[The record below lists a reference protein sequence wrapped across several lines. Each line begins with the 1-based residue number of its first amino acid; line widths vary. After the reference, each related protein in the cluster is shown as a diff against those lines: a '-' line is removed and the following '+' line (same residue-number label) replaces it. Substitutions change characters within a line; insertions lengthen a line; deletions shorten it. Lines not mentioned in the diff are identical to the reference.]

1 MARGDSI
8 NSLLQMQAYRRAE
21 MEGQIAKRDVYG
33 ETKAFVEQWR
43 KNNGLEGTKALPNRN
58 EVPFQWMIPFLDKVE
73 TDDTKPSPLIATHDK
88 PGIGRNSPPA
98 SSGDNL
104 APDWLIDYMNRKDEN
119 LLQTQDRL
127 KRVEAPTNNDMLI
140 AETAADMERPTTGGY
155 FLDGKGGAF
164 INTPDGLI
172 YDGEYNPDI
181 HGMPVPLAKGNK
193 SMLIAGGKK
202 SDEQRAYEDFVKD
215 SGSQPLD
222 EQLMD
227 MDKGR
232 MGGGLDILDDL
243 LFTDTV

>member
-1 MARGDSI
+1 MKGDSI

-21 MEGQIAKRDVYG
+21 MEGQVAKRDVYG
-33 ETKAFVEQWR
+33 ETKNFVENWR
-43 KNNGLEGTKALPNRN
+43 KSNGLEGTKALPPRN
-58 EVPFQWMIPFLDKVE
+58 EVPFQWMLPFLDKVE
-73 TDDTKPSPLIATHDK
+73 TQDTKPSPIANQ
-88 PGIGRNSPPA
+88 G
-98 SSGDNL
+98 
-104 APDWLIDYMNRKDEN
+104 M
-119 LLQTQDRL
+119 
-127 KRVEAPTNNDMLI
+127 MI
-140 AETAADMERPTTGGY
+140 AEEAADMSRPTTGGF
-155 FLDGKGGAF
+155 FLDDKGGAF

-202 SDEQRAYEDFVKD
+202 SDEQRAYEDFVRD
-215 SGSQPLD
+215 SGSHPLD

>member
-21 MEGQIAKRDVYG
+21 MEGTIAKRDVYG
-33 ETKAFVEQWR
+33 ETKNFVEMWR
-43 KNNGLEGTKALPNRN
+43 KNNGLEGTKALPPRN
-58 EVPFQWMIPFLDKVE
+58 EVPFQWMLPFLDKVE
-73 TDDTKPSPLIATHDK
+73 TQDTKPSPIANQ
-88 PGIGRNSPPA
+88 G
-98 SSGDNL
+98 
-104 APDWLIDYMNRKDEN
+104 M
-119 LLQTQDRL
+119 
-127 KRVEAPTNNDMLI
+127 MI
-140 AETAADMERPTTGGY
+140 AETEADMERPTTGGY

-181 HGMPVPLAKGNK
+181 HGLPVPLAKNNN

>member
-8 NSLLQMQAYRRAE
+8 NSLLQMQSYRRAE
-21 MEGQIAKRDVYG
+21 MEGTIAKRDVYG
-33 ETKAFVEQWR
+33 ETKNFVETWR
-43 KNNGLEGTKALPNRN
+43 RNNGLEGTKALPPRN
-58 EVPFQWMIPFLDKVE
+58 EVPFQWMLPFLDKVE
-73 TDDTKPSPLIATHDK
+73 TQDTKPSPIANQ
-88 PGIGRNSPPA
+88 G
-98 SSGDNL
+98 
-104 APDWLIDYMNRKDEN
+104 M
-119 LLQTQDRL
+119 
-127 KRVEAPTNNDMLI
+127 MI

-155 FLDGKGGAF
+155 FLDSKGGAF

-181 HGMPVPLAKGNK
+181 HGLPIPLAKRNNN
-193 SMLIAGGKK
+193 MLIAGGKK

>member
-73 TDDTKPSPLIATHDK
+73 TQDTKPSPIANQ
-88 PGIGRNSPPA
+88 G
-98 SSGDNL
+98 
-104 APDWLIDYMNRKDEN
+104 M
-119 LLQTQDRL
+119 
-127 KRVEAPTNNDMLI
+127 MI
-140 AETAADMERPTTGGY
+140 AETAADMSRPTTGGY
-155 FLDGKGGAF
+155 FLDDKGGAF

-181 HGMPVPLAKGNK
+181 HGLPIPLAKGNK

>member
-1 MARGDSI
+1 MAKGDSI

-21 MEGQIAKRDVYG
+21 MEGTIAKRDVYG
-33 ETKAFVEQWR
+33 ETKNFVEMWR
-43 KNNGLEGTKALPNRN
+43 KNNGLEGTKALPPRN
-58 EVPFQWMIPFLDKVE
+58 EVPFQWMLPFLDKVE
-73 TDDTKPSPLIATHDK
+73 TQDTKPSPIANQ
-88 PGIGRNSPPA
+88 G
-98 SSGDNL
+98 
-104 APDWLIDYMNRKDEN
+104 M
-119 LLQTQDRL
+119 
-127 KRVEAPTNNDMLI
+127 MI
-140 AETAADMERPTTGGY
+140 AEEAADMSRPTTGGF
-155 FLDGKGGAF
+155 FLDDKGGAF

-181 HGMPVPLAKGNK
+181 HGLPVPLAKGNN

>member
-1 MARGDSI
+1 MD
-8 NSLLQMQAYRRAE
+8 
-21 MEGQIAKRDVYG
+21 D
-33 ETKAFVEQWR
+33 T
-43 KNNGLEGTKALPNRN
+43 
-58 EVPFQWMIPFLDKVE
+58 FLRKVE
-73 TDDTKPSPLIATHDK
+73 TQDTKPSPIANQ
-88 PGIGRNSPPA
+88 G
-98 SSGDNL
+98 
-104 APDWLIDYMNRKDEN
+104 M
-119 LLQTQDRL
+119 
-127 KRVEAPTNNDMLI
+127 MI
-140 AETAADMERPTTGGY
+140 AETAADMSRPTTGGY
-155 FLDGKGGAF
+155 FLDDKGGAF

-181 HGMPVPLAKGNK
+181 HGMPIPLAKGNN

>member
-8 NSLLQMQAYRRAE
+8 NSLLQLQSYRRAE
-21 MEGQIAKRDVYG
+21 LEGTIAKRDVYG
-33 ETKAFVEQWR
+33 ETKNFVETWR
-43 KNNGLEGTKALPNRN
+43 KNNGLEGTKALPPRN
-58 EVPFQWMIPFLDKVE
+58 EVPFQWMLPFLDKVE
-73 TDDTKPSPLIATHDK
+73 TQDTKPSPMA
-88 PGIGRNSPPA
+88 NQS
-98 SSGDNL
+98 
-104 APDWLIDYMNRKDEN
+104 M
-119 LLQTQDRL
+119 
-127 KRVEAPTNNDMLI
+127 MI

-202 SDEQRAYEDFVKD
+202 SDEQRAYEDFVRD

>member
-21 MEGQIAKRDVYG
+21 MEGTIAKRDVYG
-33 ETKAFVEQWR
+33 ETKNFVEMWR
-43 KNNGLEGTKALPNRN
+43 KNNGLEGTKALPPRN
-58 EVPFQWMIPFLDKVE
+58 EVPFQWMLPFLDKVE
-73 TDDTKPSPLIATHDK
+73 TQDTKPSPIANQ
-88 PGIGRNSPPA
+88 G
-98 SSGDNL
+98 
-104 APDWLIDYMNRKDEN
+104 M
-119 LLQTQDRL
+119 
-127 KRVEAPTNNDMLI
+127 MI
-140 AETAADMERPTTGGY
+140 AETAADMERPTTGGF

-181 HGMPVPLAKGNK
+181 HGLPVPLAKGNN

>member
-1 MARGDSI
+1 MKGDSI

-21 MEGQIAKRDVYG
+21 MEGTIAKRDVYG

-43 KNNGLEGTKALPNRN
+43 KSNGLEGTKALPNRN
-58 EVPFQWMIPFLDKVE
+58 DVPFQWMIPFLDKVE
-73 TDDTKPSPLIATHDK
+73 TQDTKPSPINQ
-88 PGIGRNSPPA
+88 G
-98 SSGDNL
+98 
-104 APDWLIDYMNRKDEN
+104 M
-119 LLQTQDRL
+119 
-127 KRVEAPTNNDMLI
+127 MI
-140 AETAADMERPTTGGY
+140 AEEAADMERPTTGGY
-155 FLDGKGGAF
+155 FLDSKGGAF

-181 HGMPVPLAKGNK
+181 HGMPVPLAKGNN

-215 SGSQPLD
+215 SGTQPLD

-227 MDKGR
+227 MDRGR

-243 LFTDTV
+243 LPRA

>member
-1 MARGDSI
+1 MKGDSI
-8 NSLLQMQAYRRAE
+8 NSLLQMQSYRRAE

-33 ETKAFVEQWR
+33 ETKNFVEMWR
-43 KNNGLEGTKALPNRN
+43 KNNGLEGTKALPPRN
-58 EVPFQWMIPFLDKVE
+58 EVPFQWMLPFLDKVE
-73 TDDTKPSPLIATHDK
+73 TQDTKPSPIANQ
-88 PGIGRNSPPA
+88 G
-98 SSGDNL
+98 
-104 APDWLIDYMNRKDEN
+104 M
-119 LLQTQDRL
+119 
-127 KRVEAPTNNDMLI
+127 MI

-155 FLDGKGGAF
+155 FLDSKGGAF

-181 HGMPVPLAKGNK
+181 HCLPIPLAKGNK

-202 SDEQRAYEDFVKD
+202 SDEQRAYEYFVKD

>member
-1 MARGDSI
+1 MRGDSI
-8 NSLLQMQAYRRAE
+8 NSLLQMQSYRRAE

-33 ETKAFVEQWR
+33 ETKNFVETWR
-43 KNNGLEGTKALPNRN
+43 RNNGLEGTKALPPRN
-58 EVPFQWMIPFLDKVE
+58 EVPFQWMLPFLDKVE
-73 TDDTKPSPLIATHDK
+73 TQDTKPSPIANQ
-88 PGIGRNSPPA
+88 G
-98 SSGDNL
+98 
-104 APDWLIDYMNRKDEN
+104 M
-119 LLQTQDRL
+119 
-127 KRVEAPTNNDMLI
+127 MI
-140 AETAADMERPTTGGY
+140 AETAADMSRPTTGGY
-155 FLDGKGGAF
+155 FLDDKGGAF

>member
-1 MARGDSI
+1 MKGDSI

-21 MEGQIAKRDVYG
+21 MEGQLAKRDVYG
-33 ETKAFVEQWR
+33 ETKAYVEQWR

-88 PGIGRNSPPA
+88 PAVGRNSPPA

-119 LLQTQDRL
+119 LLQIQDRL
-127 KRVEAPTNNDMLI
+127 RRVEAQTNNDI
-140 AETAADMERPTTGGY
+140 
-155 FLDGKGGAF
+155 
-164 INTPDGLI
+164 
-172 YDGEYNPDI
+172 
-181 HGMPVPLAKGNK
+181 
-193 SMLIAGGKK
+193 LIAGGKK
-202 SDEQRAYEDFVKD
+202 SDEQRAYEDFVRD

-232 MGGGLDILDDL
+232 LGGGLDILDNL
-243 LFTDTV
+243 LFNETV

>member
-21 MEGQIAKRDVYG
+21 MEGMIAKRDVYG

-73 TDDTKPSPLIATHDK
+73 TDDTKPSPLANQ
-88 PGIGRNSPPA
+88 G
-98 SSGDNL
+98 
-104 APDWLIDYMNRKDEN
+104 
-119 LLQTQDRL
+119 
-127 KRVEAPTNNDMLI
+127 
-140 AETAADMERPTTGGY
+140 
-155 FLDGKGGAF
+155 
-164 INTPDGLI
+164 
-172 YDGEYNPDI
+172 
-181 HGMPVPLAKGNK
+181 
-193 SMLIAGGKK
+193 MLIAGGKK
-202 SDEQRAYEDFVKD
+202 SDEQRAYEDFVRD

-243 LFTDTV
+243 LFNDTV

>member
-1 MARGDSI
+1 MTRGDSI

-21 MEGQIAKRDVYG
+21 MEGIIAKRDVYG
-33 ETKAFVEQWR
+33 ETKNFVEMWR
-43 KNNGLEGTKALPNRN
+43 KNNGLEGTKALPPRN
-58 EVPFQWMIPFLDKVE
+58 EVPFQWMLPFLDKVE
-73 TDDTKPSPLIATHDK
+73 TQDTKPSPIANQ
-88 PGIGRNSPPA
+88 G
-98 SSGDNL
+98 
-104 APDWLIDYMNRKDEN
+104 M
-119 LLQTQDRL
+119 
-127 KRVEAPTNNDMLI
+127 MI
-140 AETAADMERPTTGGY
+140 AETAADMSRPTTGGF
-155 FLDGKGGAF
+155 FLDDKGGAF

-181 HGMPVPLAKGNK
+181 HGLPVPLAKNNN

>member
-8 NSLLQMQAYRRAE
+8 NSLLQMQSYRRAE

-43 KNNGLEGTKALPNRN
+43 KSNGLEGTKALPNRN

-73 TDDTKPSPLIATHDK
+73 TQDTKPSPIANQ
-88 PGIGRNSPPA
+88 G
-98 SSGDNL
+98 
-104 APDWLIDYMNRKDEN
+104 M
-119 LLQTQDRL
+119 
-127 KRVEAPTNNDMLI
+127 MI
-140 AETAADMERPTTGGY
+140 AETEADMERPTTGGY
-155 FLDGKGGAF
+155 FLDSKGGAF

-181 HGMPVPLAKGNK
+181 HGLPIPLAKGNK

-202 SDEQRAYEDFVKD
+202 SNEQRAYEDFVKD

>member
-1 MARGDSI
+1 MKGDSI
-8 NSLLQMQAYRRAE
+8 NSLLQMQSYRRAE

-33 ETKAFVEQWR
+33 ETKNFVEMWR
-43 KNNGLEGTKALPNRN
+43 KNNGLEGTKALPPRN
-58 EVPFQWMIPFLDKVE
+58 EVPFQWMLPFLDKVE
-73 TDDTKPSPLIATHDK
+73 TQDTKPSPIANQ
-88 PGIGRNSPPA
+88 G
-98 SSGDNL
+98 
-104 APDWLIDYMNRKDEN
+104 M
-119 LLQTQDRL
+119 
-127 KRVEAPTNNDMLI
+127 MI
-140 AETAADMERPTTGGY
+140 AETAADIERPSTGGY
-155 FLDGKGGAF
+155 FLDSKGGAF

-181 HGMPVPLAKGNK
+181 HGMPVPLAKGNN

-215 SGSQPLD
+215 SGTQPLD

>member
-58 EVPFQWMIPFLDKVE
+58 EVPFQWMLPFLDKVE
-73 TDDTKPSPLIATHDK
+73 TQDTKPSPIANQ
-88 PGIGRNSPPA
+88 G
-98 SSGDNL
+98 
-104 APDWLIDYMNRKDEN
+104 M
-119 LLQTQDRL
+119 
-127 KRVEAPTNNDMLI
+127 MI
-140 AETAADMERPTTGGY
+140 AETAADMSRPTTGGY
-155 FLDGKGGAF
+155 FLDDKGGAF

-181 HGMPVPLAKGNK
+181 HGLPVPLAKGNN

>member
-21 MEGQIAKRDVYG
+21 MEGQIARRDVYG

-73 TDDTKPSPLIATHDK
+73 TQDTKPSPIANQ
-88 PGIGRNSPPA
+88 G
-98 SSGDNL
+98 
-104 APDWLIDYMNRKDEN
+104 M
-119 LLQTQDRL
+119 
-127 KRVEAPTNNDMLI
+127 MI
-140 AETAADMERPTTGGY
+140 AEEAADMERPTTGGY
-155 FLDGKGGAF
+155 FLDSKGGAF

-181 HGMPVPLAKGNK
+181 HGMPIPLAKGNN

-202 SDEQRAYEDFVKD
+202 SDEQRAYEDFVRD

>member
-21 MEGQIAKRDVYG
+21 MEGTIAKRDVYG

-73 TDDTKPSPLIATHDK
+73 TQDTKPSPIANQ
-88 PGIGRNSPPA
+88 G
-98 SSGDNL
+98 
-104 APDWLIDYMNRKDEN
+104 M
-119 LLQTQDRL
+119 
-127 KRVEAPTNNDMLI
+127 MI
-140 AETAADMERPTTGGY
+140 AEEAADMSRPTTGGF
-155 FLDGKGGAF
+155 FLDDKGGAF

-181 HGMPVPLAKGNK
+181 HGLPVPLAKGNNN
-193 SMLIAGGKK
+193 MLIAGGKK

-232 MGGGLDILDDL
+232 MGGGLDILDNL
-243 LFTDTV
+243 LFNDTV

>member
-33 ETKAFVEQWR
+33 ETKAYVEKWR
-43 KNNGLEGTKALPNRN
+43 KDNGLEGTKALPNRN

-73 TDDTKPSPLIATHDK
+73 TQDTKPSPIANQGMMIASLAD
-88 PGIGRNSPPA
+88 GR
-98 SSGDNL
+98 
-104 APDWLIDYMNRKDEN
+104 PDPSMMNYVTEK
-119 LLQTQDRL
+119 
-127 KRVEAPTNNDMLI
+127 
-140 AETAADMERPTTGGY
+140 GF
-155 FLDGKGGAF
+155 FLDGRGNAYQQRGNKFGAP
-164 INTPDGLI
+164 T
-172 YDGEYNPDI
+172 EYNPDI

-193 SMLIAGGKK
+193 SMLIAGGRK
-202 SDEQRAYEDFVKD
+202 SDEQRAYEDFVRD
-215 SGSQPLD
+215 SGTQPLD

-243 LFTDTV
+243 LFNDTV

>member
-1 MARGDSI
+1 MAKGDSI
-8 NSLLQMQAYRRAE
+8 NSLLQMQSYRRAE
-21 MEGQIAKRDVYG
+21 MEGTIAKRDVYG
-33 ETKAFVEQWR
+33 ETKNFVEMWR
-43 KNNGLEGTKALPNRN
+43 KNNGLEGTKALPPRN
-58 EVPFQWMIPFLDKVE
+58 EVPFQWMLPFLDKVE
-73 TDDTKPSPLIATHDK
+73 TQDTKPSPIANQ
-88 PGIGRNSPPA
+88 G
-98 SSGDNL
+98 
-104 APDWLIDYMNRKDEN
+104 M
-119 LLQTQDRL
+119 
-127 KRVEAPTNNDMLI
+127 MI

-155 FLDGKGGAF
+155 FLDSKGGAF

-181 HGMPVPLAKGNK
+181 HGMPIPLAKGNN